1 MHLSSSSLRRPPAVT
16 RLLVAVLALSVAPP
30 ALAQAF
36 GGGSFGAQG
45 LGAQGMA
52 VFDKADSNH
61 DGIITR
67 SEFIT
72 ARNANFSR
80 MDRNN
85 DGVISNADFARLASF
100 RPQMAE
106 QFETV
111 IARADTN
118 GDGKVTRGEYQ
129 VAPIPLFELADTN
142 QDGNVTKAELDAFKA
157 AKSDGAH
164 RRAS

>member
-1 MHLSSSSLRRPPAVT
+1 MHHTPSSLRRSPAVA
-16 RLLVAVLALSVAPP
+16 RLLVALLTLSVAPP

-45 LGAQGMA
+45 MA

-61 DGIITR
+61 DGVITR
-67 SEFIT
+67 SEFVT

-118 GDGKVTRGEYQ
+118 GDGKVTRGEFQ

-157 AKSDGAH
+157 AKSDMAH